1 MKFKLLV
8 IILAGISFVLIGC
21 SKKQDDAGQVK
32 GMADTAAETAAAG
45 NTTSQPSDD
54 ATPAETQ
61 GDVVTTESGL
71 QYIDLV
77 VGSGESPQKGDNVVV
92 DYTGWLE
99 DGTKFDSS
107 VDRGTPFT
115 FPIGM
120 GRVIPGWDEGV
131 SSMKVGGKRKLII
144 PSELAYGE
152 RGAGNVIPPN
162 STLTF
167 EVELHEIKAPFND
180 PDFDLP
186 GEEIVTDSGLRMIVH
201 KKGEGP
207 TPKKGQT
214 VVAHYTGLLEDG
226 TKFDSS
232 HDRGKP
238 IEFPVGE
245 GRVIKG
251 WDEAFMTMS
260 KGEKRT
266 LIIPPELGYGERG
279 AGPIPPNSTLV
290 FEVELVDIK

>member
-1 MKFKLLV
+1 
-8 IILAGISFVLIGC
+8 
-21 SKKQDDAGQVK
+21 
-32 GMADTAAETAAAG
+32 MADTAAETAAAG